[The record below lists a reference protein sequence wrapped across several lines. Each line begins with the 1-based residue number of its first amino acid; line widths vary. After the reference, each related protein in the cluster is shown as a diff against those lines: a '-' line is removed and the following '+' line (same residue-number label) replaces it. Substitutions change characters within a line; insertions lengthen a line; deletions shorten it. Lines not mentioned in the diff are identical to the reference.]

1 MAANLLEKRVA
12 SKLLFIRHTTLL
24 IRRKFCAVAVQ
35 EENEGHQTGIPLIIA
50 PHVIRRAFIV
60 HPSTKEINASLKYQW
75 FTKTKLYEGLP
86 SSLSDVDRY
95 FPVEEYEVV
104 KEPFRNSVLQ
114 NYGFRKE
121 ATNDRK
127 NERSQGLL
135 KLGVMQDLLRFG
147 WSFADRYPHLND
159 CFLDFEPKIKIHWV
173 RHHNFYQLEHKR
185 PKPAYIIRAKEPA
198 PLFEPDI
205 ERTCLEDLPGPFDNY
220 SLGVYRHPIV
230 HLQNNPGFQNTA
242 LNKYPYNHMLFL
254 TNTFNLTYEQQQA
267 FGIMSMF
274 SSLVSLA
281 MNDGVQM
288 GQHLEKPLVTKCAI
302 TDGIQFTFMCYQL
315 NTLSLQED
323 SGIKNCAWSS
333 PSMTLFTKQEKTAAR
348 LWSVLYESLGR
359 TDEVAGINDECFKT
373 FLAFLCQN

>member
-12 SKLLFIRHTTLL
+12 SKSLFIRHTTRL

-35 EENEGHQTGIPLIIA
+35 EEKEGHQTGIPLIIA

-60 HPSTKEINASLKYQW
+60 HPSTKEVNASLKYQW

-95 FPVEEYEVV
+95 FSVEEYEVV

-127 NERSQGLL
+127 NERSQELL
-135 KLGVMQDLLRFG
+135 KLGVLQDLLRFG

-198 PLFEPDI
+198 ALFEPGMI
-205 ERTCLEDLPGPFDNY
+205 VYCTSLSITIIAFLPIPLKPF
-220 SLGVYRHPIV
+220 S
-230 HLQNNPGFQNTA
+230 NT
-242 LNKYPYNHMLFL
+242 LRLIRFL
-254 TNTFNLTYEQQQA
+254 TTLVFLPWKSPVILPMHDFANDPFTMHHAPMHQSIRAVPLAHQSQRHSPPSPPIQLIPGHYH
-267 FGIMSMF
+267 F
-274 SSLVSLA
+274 S
-281 MNDGVQM
+281 
-288 GQHLEKPLVTKCAI
+288 C
-302 TDGIQFTFMCYQL
+302 
-315 NTLSLQED
+315 
-323 SGIKNCAWSS
+323 
-333 PSMTLFTKQEKTAAR
+333 TA
-348 LWSVLYESLGR
+348 
-359 TDEVAGINDECFKT
+359 K
-373 FLAFLCQN
+373 

>member
-1 MAANLLEKRVA
+1 MAVA
-12 SKLLFIRHTTLL
+12 FLFSLSSIDVREFFFKLFL
-24 IRRKFCAVAVQ
+24 IQLTYLRRFYIKFCF
-35 EENEGHQTGIPLIIA
+35 II
-50 PHVIRRAFIV
+50 
-60 HPSTKEINASLKYQW
+60 
-75 FTKTKLYEGLP
+75 
-86 SSLSDVDRY
+86 
-95 FPVEEYEVV
+95 
-104 KEPFRNSVLQ
+104 SVL
-114 NYGFRKE
+114 
-121 ATNDRK
+121 T
-127 NERSQGLL
+127 
-135 KLGVMQDLLRFG
+135 
-147 WSFADRYPHLND
+147 
-159 CFLDFEPKIKIHWV
+159 
-173 RHHNFYQLEHKR
+173 
-185 PKPAYIIRAKEPA
+185 
-198 PLFEPDI
+198 DI
-205 ERTCLEDLPGPFDNY
+205 ERTCQEDLPGPFDNY

-359 TDEVAGINDECFKT
+359 TDEVAGFNDECFKT

>member
-12 SKLLFIRHTTLL
+12 SKLLFIRHTT
-24 IRRKFCAVAVQ
+24 RRKFCAVAVQ
-35 EENEGHQTGIPLIIA
+35 EEKEGHQTGIPLIIA

-60 HPSTKEINASLKYQW
+60 HPSTKEVNAGLKYQW

-95 FPVEEYEVV
+95 FSVEEYEVV

-127 NERSQGLL
+127 NERSQELL
-135 KLGVMQDLLRFG
+135 KLGVLQDLLRFG

-198 PLFEPDI
+198 ALFEPGMI
-205 ERTCLEDLPGPFDNY
+205 VYCT
-220 SLGVYRHPIV
+220 SL
-230 HLQNNPGFQNTA
+230 
-242 LNKYPYNHMLFL
+242 
-254 TNTFNLTYEQQQA
+254 
-267 FGIMSMF
+267 S
-274 SSLVSLA
+274 
-281 MNDGVQM
+281 
-288 GQHLEKPLVTKCAI
+288 I
-302 TDGIQFTFMCYQL
+302 TI
-315 NTLSLQED
+315 
-323 SGIKNCAWSS
+323 I
-333 PSMTLFTKQEKTAAR
+333 
-348 LWSVLYESLGR
+348 
-359 TDEVAGINDECFKT
+359 
-373 FLAFLCQN
+373 AFLPYPLKPFSHTLRLTLVFLPWKSPVVLPVHDFANDPFTMHHASVNSSCASGSPKPEAQPPSTPNPANPRALPF